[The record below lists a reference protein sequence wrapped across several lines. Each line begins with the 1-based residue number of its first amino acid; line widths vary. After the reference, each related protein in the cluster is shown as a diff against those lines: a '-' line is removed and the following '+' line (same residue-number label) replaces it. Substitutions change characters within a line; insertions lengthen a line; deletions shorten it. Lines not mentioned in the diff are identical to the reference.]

1 MREHLLQRLGSVQ
14 HALLTWDQLHAAG
27 LTPREVEGMT
37 NRGRII
43 RVHRGVYRLAGAP
56 ITWEQQM
63 LAACLATRGASSHR
77 SSALSWGVELGPTP
91 PFEVTVDRA
100 RNPRRRGVIVHR
112 SGDLTSDQ
120 VVRRRGIP
128 TTNPLR
134 MLADLGAVCEPAEVE
149 LALDSLTSRRI
160 ITVAGARAVRSRLSL
175 PGRAGVGVLG
185 GVLNGRALGEHRAD
199 GLLEPAMADLCRRAG
214 LPRPAFQVW
223 VLLDSGWRR
232 LDFAYVELM
241 IDIEVDGYEE
251 HGGKYERWVDDSAR
265 DNELTLAGWLVLR
278 FPRTLV
284 RADPG
289 KVTREIREAL
299 HQRHCTAA

>member
-1 MREHLLQRLGSVQ
+1 MV
-14 HALLTWDQLHAAG
+14 
-27 LTPREVEGMT
+27 

-56 ITWEQQM
+56 ITWDQQM
-63 LAACLATRGASSHR
+63 LAAHLATRGPSSHR

-100 RNPRRRGVIVHR
+100 RNPRPKGVIVHR
-112 SGDLTSDQ
+112 SRDLTSDQ

-175 PGRAGVGVLG
+175 PGRDGVGVLG
-185 GVLNGRALGEHRAD
+185 DVLDARALGDQRAD
-199 GLLEPAMADLCRRAG
+199 GLLEPVMATLCRRAG
-214 LPRPAFQVW
+214 LPQPAFQVW
-223 VLLDSGWRR
+223 VFLDTGWRR
-232 LDFAYVELM
+232 LDFAYVDLM

-278 FPRTLV
+278 FPRTRV
-284 RADPG
+284 RSNPG
-289 KVTREIREAL
+289 KVVRDISDAL
-299 HQRHCTAA
+299 HQRQRTAA